1 MMAGAKEVNYCISRL
16 AQLARAVGIHLVM
29 ATQRPSIDIIT
40 GTIKNNFSSR
50 IAFRVPTKVDSRV
63 IIDTGG
69 AEKLLGD
76 GDMLFI
82 PPKYP
87 RVTRL
92 HGSFITPAEVNR
104 LIKFV
109 REQGK
114 PEFDDRLIEVI
125 RKPASALKEKESAE
139 KDALFEKAVELILLT
154 EKASV
159 SYLQRKLQLG
169 YTRAARI
176 VDQMEQEGIVGPS
189 EGSKPR
195 EILVDPQAYL
205 QKIRSEEE
213 P

>member
-1 MMAGAKEVNYCISRL
+1 M
-16 AQLARAVGIHLVM
+16 
-29 ATQRPSIDIIT
+29 
-40 GTIKNNFSSR
+40 
-50 IAFRVPTKVDSRV
+50 
-63 IIDTGG
+63 
-69 AEKLLGD
+69 
-76 GDMLFI
+76 
-82 PPKYP
+82 
-87 RVTRL
+87 
-92 HGSFITPAEVNR
+92 
-104 LIKFV
+104 V

-114 PEFDDRLIEVI
+114 PEFDERLIEGI